1 MRGNIAGKIMGFLF
15 LAGAAIMLVLVMILA
30 LSQKRVDTPER
41 MEDGTA
47 WFEVVDSETSGL
59 IVYRHR
65 ITGVC
70 YLYAAGDG
78 IEIMLDADGKPYTL
92 QETRG

>member
-15 LAGAAIMLVLVMILA
+15 LAGAAIMLVFVMILA

>member
-1 MRGNIAGKIMGFLF
+1 MRGNIAGKLMGFLF

>member
-1 MRGNIAGKIMGFLF
+1 MRGIIAGKVIGCLF
-15 LAGAAIMLVLVMILA
+15 IAGAAIMLLFVIILA
-30 LSQKRVDTPER
+30 LSQRRVDTPER

-59 IVYRHR
+59 VVYRHR

-70 YLYAAGDG
+70 YLYVVGED
-78 IEIMLDADGKPYTL
+78 IEIMLDADGKPFTL
-92 QETRG
+92 QDVQR

>member
-1 MRGNIAGKIMGFLF
+1 MRGIIAGKVIGCLF
-15 LAGAAIMLVLVMILA
+15 IAGAAIMLLFVIILA
-30 LSQKRVDTPER
+30 LSQRRADTPER

-59 IVYRHR
+59 VVYRHR

-70 YLYAAGDG
+70 YLYVVGED
-78 IEIMLDADGKPYTL
+78 IEIMLDADGKPFTL
-92 QETRG
+92 QDVQR

>member
-1 MRGNIAGKIMGFLF
+1 MRKDIAGKVIGYLF
-15 LAGAAIMLVLVMILA
+15 IACAVIMLMFVVILA
-30 LSQKRVDTPER
+30 LSEKRVDTPER
-41 MEDGTA
+41 MEEGTA